1 MRTCSGNEPAQA
13 RKGIK
18 KTAPQRIRKDPHEE
32 WGTSPTEARETIPS
46 RPGKPAREDYF
57 WNHFGSKFWNQFWAA
72 RCTTIGPGGSIL
84 VPIFGTILVPNSG
97 TNSGPRVPGKPGPRC
112 SILVPVFGTKMVPKI
127 GTNFGPRYYN
137 LNSGARKRP
146 QNLEPKWFQKL
157 EPKLI
162 PVGLVFL
169 AHGAQNWFQKSEPK
183 WFQKLE
189 PKSNPANQFSVP
201 SRSISH
207 VPRAKKT
214 APKTGT
220 KMAPK
225 TGTQI
230 SPAGWFSWSL
240 GPKTDSRTWNQTGS
254 KNWHQ
259 NRASRTK
266 GPASKITK
274 AGKWLAK
281 PILQTQSKSAP
292 GFPMAVV
299 CPTVRPTENMNEAT
313 LRGTICHS
321 RALPVLRNQN
331 GSKNWNQN

>member
-1 MRTCSGNEPAQA
+1 MEP
-13 RKGIK
+13 
-18 KTAPQRIRKDPHEE
+18 
-32 WGTSPTEARETIPS
+32 
-46 RPGKPAREDYF
+46 F
-57 WNHFGSKFWNQFWAA
+57 
-72 RCTTIGPGGSIL
+72 
-84 VPIFGTILVPNSG
+84 
-97 TNSGPRVPGKPGPRC
+97 
-112 SILVPVFGTKMVPKI
+112 
-127 GTNFGPRYYN
+127 
-137 LNSGARKRP
+137 
-146 QNLEPKWFQKL
+146 WFQKL
-157 EPKLI
+157 EPKCVPAGWVLLD
-162 PVGLVFL
+162 PWAQKWFL
-169 AHGAQNWFQKSEPK
+169 NLEPK

-207 VPRAKKT
+207 VPRANKT

-220 KMAPK
+220 KMVPK

-230 SPAGWFSWSL
+230 NPAGWFSWPL
-240 GPKTDSRTWNQTGS
+240 GPKTDSRTWNQNGS

-292 GFPMAVV
+292 GFPMAVI
-299 CPTVRPTENMNEAT
+299 CPAGRPTETMNEAT
-313 LRGTICHS
+313 LRRTICHS